1 MAGIQGIGGV
11 PEPTP
16 ERPATTRDKR
26 RTDAPAQTS
35 RDGVSISSEA
45 QQAATVNRLTQT
57 PALESDI
64 RADKVASAKQSIE
77 RGEYK
82 ELDVLRE
89 VARNLLKFME

>member
-16 ERPATTRDKR
+16 ERPATTREKR
-26 RTDAPAQTS
+26 RTDAPAQPS

-57 PALESDI
+57 PALEQDI
-64 RADKVASAKQSIE
+64 RADKVEGAKQALE
-77 RGEYK
+77 QGNHK

>member
-16 ERPATTRDKR
+16 ERPATTRDNR